1 MKPRSSSALF
11 ALFTLVLVGG
21 PATAAKPGAPA
32 AAAAPAS
39 KNAFQDDYLKL
50 LDDVEKKILSL
61 EDAVPQDKF
70 KWRPAPGVRS
80 ISEAYLHIA
89 YGNYT
94 FTKIATGKEPPAD
107 SGYAM
112 GREKWDLQTTD
123 KAAIK
128 KILEKSFAHVRAA
141 VKALPDADLD
151 KQVNFFGHDASA
163 RAVLIS
169 LHGHQNEHL
178 GQAIAYA
185 RANNVTPPWS
195 KG

>member
-1 MKPRSSSALF
+1 MKSRSSSVLSALS
-11 ALFTLVLVGG
+11 VLVALSLVAGR
-21 PATAAKPGAPA
+21 APA
-32 AAAAPAS
+32 AAPA
-39 KNAFQDDYLKL
+39 KNPFQDDYLKL
-50 LDDVEKKILSL
+50 LDDVEKKIISL

-89 YGNYT
+89 FGNYT
-94 FTKIATGKEPPAD
+94 FTKIATGKEAPAD

-112 GREKWDLQTTD
+112 GRDKWDLQTTD

-128 KILEKSFAHVRAA
+128 KILEKSFAYVRAA
-141 VKALPDADLD
+141 IKAFPDADLD
-151 KQVNFFGHDASA
+151 KKVNFFGHDATA

-169 LHGHQNEHL
+169 LNGHQNEHL
-178 GQAIAYA
+178 GQEIAYA
-185 RANNVTPPWS
+185 RANSVAPPWS